1 MLEQLD
7 LFTALTDIKEQT
19 EEGTILHPEER
30 RLVPPQVILQ
40 ESAERMDIKQD
51 IPVADKRFQTLFD
64 VSEHQPEL
72 FSEAPEQKE
81 ETNTPSEEALPSPL
95 SHPAQNGIFLE
106 IKPEST
112 DKPKSGRGRKASGGL
127 PEDAVHLNIPEDPI
141 LHSKPFY
148 GIGEVAA
155 MFRITTSQLR
165 YWESEFD
172 ILAPRKNG
180 KGETF
185 YRPEDIKTLKGIY
198 DLLRHKKMTIEAARA
213 QLRKTDTSHQKQ
225 EVIRQLEQLKR
236 FLQEM
241 KADLLIS

>member
-7 LFTALTDIKEQT
+7 LFTIAMEKQEQSENT
-19 EEGTILHPEER
+19 SLPPEER
-30 RLVPPQVILQ
+30 KLVPPQVILQ
-40 ESAERMDIKQD
+40 QSAEQPDPVQD
-51 IPVADKRFQTLFD
+51 IPVTQKRIQTLFD
-64 VSEHQPEL
+64 ETEIQQAL
-72 FSEAPEQKE
+72 FSNEPEKTEDATILQE
-81 ETNTPSEEALPSPL
+81 EVAAL
-95 SHPAQNGIFLE
+95 SHTAQTGIFLE
-106 IKPEST
+106 IKPESHE
-112 DKPKSGRGRKASGGL
+112 KPKSGRGRKASRDPQADADKPTV
-127 PEDAVHLNIPEDPI
+127 PEDHTLF
-141 LHSKPFY
+141 SKPFY

-172 ILAPRKNG
+172 ILAPRKNA

-185 YRPEDIKTLKGIY
+185 FRPEDIKTLLEIH
-198 DLLRHKKMTIEAARA
+198 DLLRNKKMTIESARA
-213 QLRKTDTSHQKQ
+213 RLRKSDSSHQKQ